1 MTKYRPQLLLLSL
14 FLFSLL
20 ASGCGSSSDDNTTDP
35 TANNNGGSGRVE
47 HQSWNSYRLYRYEA
61 GTWQLVVDLGQATGA
76 RPLLNERPV
85 LIIHGL
91 GSNIYSGRLNNL
103 ADSLLSNGATSIFG
117 FEYDTL
123 DPISTNSTFL
133 NEAIAYLT
141 ADEGGRTF
149 RIVGHSLGALV
160 ARSSFESGATF
171 DMAPTGNLVSFV
183 AGPHLGSEVAE
194 DLISDSQT
202 IVDEALAELIL
213 NGELTF
219 ENSDRRQ
226 VEVRG
231 DEAVFQE
238 LSLNSNFLNTI
249 NFEAANKHP
258 QFQYRTIAGNN
269 RGSDFEAFNR
279 ILGTFADDGLVNVE
293 SANATVI
300 GPLESQVVPFDHSS
314 IIIEPGPL
322 LVVLDQIG
330 LLP

>member
-1 MTKYRPQLLLLSL
+1 MSKYRPQLLLLFL

-35 TANNNGGSGRVE
+35 IANNNGGGRVE

-85 LIIHGL
+85 LILHGL
-91 GSNIYSGRLNNL
+91 GSNIYSGGLNPL

-133 NEAIAYLT
+133 NEALAYLT
-141 ADEGGRTF
+141 ADEGNRTF

-171 DMAPTGNLVSFV
+171 SMAPTGNLVSFV

-202 IVDEALAELIL
+202 LVDEALAELIL

-219 ENSDRRQ
+219 ENSDRQQ
-226 VEVRG
+226 VRVTG
-231 DEAVFQE
+231 DEVVFQE

-258 QFQYRTIAGNN
+258 QFEYRTIAGNE
-269 RGSDFEAFNR
+269 RGSDYEAFNR
-279 ILGTFADDGLVNVE
+279 ILGVFADDGLINVE

-314 IIIEPGPL
+314 IITEQGPL
-322 LVVLDQIG
+322 LVILDQLG

>member
-1 MTKYRPQLLLLSL
+1 M
-14 FLFSLL
+14 
-20 ASGCGSSSDDNTTDP
+20 ASGCGSSSDNNITDP
-35 TANNNGGSGRVE
+35 TANNDGGGRVE
-47 HQSWNSYRLYRYEA
+47 HQSWGSYRLYRYEA

-91 GSNIYSGRLNNL
+91 GSNIYSGRLNPL

-133 NEAIAYLT
+133 NQALAYLT
-141 ADEGGRTF
+141 TDEDSRTF

-183 AGPHLGSEVAE
+183 AGPHLGSEVAQR
-194 DLISDSQT
+194 LISDSQS
-202 IVDEALAELIL
+202 IVDEALAKLIF

-226 VEVRG
+226 VKVTG
-231 DEAVFQE
+231 DEVVFQE
-238 LSLNSNFLNTI
+238 IALNSNFLNTI
-249 NFEAANKHP
+249 NFEASNKHP
-258 QFQYRTIAGNN
+258 QFEYRTLAGNDRN
-269 RGSDFEAFNR
+269 SDYEAFNR
-279 ILGTFADDGLVNVE
+279 ILGVFADDGLVNVE
-293 SANATVI
+293 SANALVI
-300 GPLESQVVPFDHSS
+300 GALQSEVVPFDHSS
-314 IIIEPGPL
+314 IITEQGPL
-322 LVVLDQIG
+322 LVVLDQLG